1 MTPGPERAD
10 GVDDKTRVQIVCAS
24 DFRFTR
30 RATAECATFGEKLRS
45 SGAMNGAIDSAAAK
59 QHRIGR
65 VHDCIHIELGDVA
78 TNDVDLHI
86 HIFSMKQ
93 VSKNGKA
100 RRRKDEGNPNA
111 QMTKLPGRSAFVLRI
126 SY

>member
-1 MTPGPERAD
+1 
-10 GVDDKTRVQIVCAS
+10 
-24 DFRFTR
+24 
-30 RATAECATFGEKLRS
+30 
-45 SGAMNGAIDSAAAK
+45 MNGAIDSAAAK
-59 QHRIGR
+59 QRRIGR

-111 QMTKLPGRSAFVLRI
+111 QMTKLPGRSAFCHSDFVIPSAFRCSSFVIASSLKV
-126 SY
+126 SWCEPAD